1 MVHRGGHLVL
11 KAAFPAKFLGVYL
24 PLREF
29 FLRLR
34 YANYLGHSTQF
45 IFTMVSAIVNVVLAE
60 RKEQFS
66 PYDQCTQLYAISL
79 SSFHNYSAHLNV
91 IISHIVVAFI
101 VNCKC
106 FGCLCHTFTKS
117 GVAVIWELFEAT
129 KCHS

>member
-1 MVHRGGHLVL
+1 VVHRGGHLVL

-34 YANYLGHSTQF
+34 YANYLGLSTQF

-66 PYDQCTQLYAISL
+66 LYDQCTQLYVISL

-91 IISHIVVAFI
+91 ISSI
-101 VNCKC
+101 
-106 FGCLCHTFTKS
+106 
-117 GVAVIWELFEAT
+117 
-129 KCHS
+129 

>member
-1 MVHRGGHLVL
+1 M

-79 SSFHNYSAHLNV
+79 SSFHNYSTHLNV
-91 IISHIVVAFI
+91 IISHIVVAFY
-101 VNCKC
+101 C
-106 FGCLCHTFTKS
+106 
-117 GVAVIWELFEAT
+117 ELQMFWLPLPYLHQIRCCCYMTAF
-129 KCHS
+129 

>member
-11 KAAFPAKFLGVYL
+11 KAAFPAKFLVLYL

-34 YANYLGHSTQF
+34 YANYLGLSTQF
-45 IFTMVSAIVNVVLAE
+45 IFTMVSAIVNVVVAE

-66 PYDQCTQLYAISL
+66 PYDQCTQLYVTSL

-91 IISHIVVAFI
+91 IISHIDVAFY
-101 VNCKC
+101 C
-106 FGCLCHTFTKS
+106 
-117 GVAVIWELFEAT
+117 ELQMFWLPSPYLHQIRCCCYMGAF
-129 KCHS
+129 

>member
-1 MVHRGGHLVL
+1 M

-34 YANYLGHSTQF
+34 YANYLGLSTQF

-79 SSFHNYSAHLNV
+79 SSFHNYFAHLNV
-91 IISHIVVAFI
+91 IISHIVVAFYY
-101 VNCKC
+101 
-106 FGCLCHTFTKS
+106 
-117 GVAVIWELFEAT
+117 ELQMFWLPLPYLHQIRCCCYMRAF
-129 KCHS
+129 